1 MRKIILAGGSII
13 LVILLLCLVSAEAW
27 FDSEPKS
34 IYNIGDKLELT
45 VSTDSGDA
53 QLELE
58 LECKNKSKLI
68 FSDYLN
74 IGETQKQISRPL
86 TSDFLGNIKGK
97 CKIIA
102 RYKQETIKTN
112 GFEITNNVDVDV
124 NLEKLNYESGEQLI
138 IKGQAVKENTEKL
151 TGYVDI
157 VIEDSG
163 IRLKR
168 NIVNG
173 DIDLNFNL
181 SENIKPGSYSLIIE
195 AYEKNEQGDI
205 TNRGKSIKKIGIKQ
219 QPSKLEI
226 AVNQQK
232 VTPGKNISFKVIL
245 YDQSNNEMKGNI
257 GVSIK
262 NNFDEEVF
270 KKLVSTD
277 QEIVFPIST
286 NASAGYW
293 KIQASV
299 FELSSKRLFYVE
311 ENQKAKFNILNDTLI
326 ITNIGNVP
334 YKKAVQIVIGN
345 EVEIKETEIPVGQ
358 SKKFRLLAPDGIYN
372 VRITDGSNTYTESD
386 VSLTGNIIGVMDI
399 RKQLS
404 LWNKYPMVWLFLIVI
419 MGMFILMAVQRSVKK
434 KVFAFPSKSKE
445 PKKEKI
451 KKTSA
456 KQTKEIKTPQIG
468 KSIVAEHTL
477 VLNGK
482 KQEIGLIC
490 IKINNKLNES
500 LKKALKDIFSKAYES
515 KKSAEY
521 WTGDYVFLLFS
532 PLVTRTLKNQKNAIK
547 TALSIEK
554 AIKEYNKKFKDKID
568 FGISVHTGEIAN
580 QLKGNKLKFTGLGN
594 TLRRA
599 KKLAD
604 ISQQETLLTKEIHE
618 KSIDEIR
625 ADKKDIQGQEV
636 FKVKQI
642 KDNQRNRQ
650 FIKEFLKRM
659 EDEKK

>member
-1 MRKIILAGGSII
+1 MRKIIIAGSSII
-13 LVILLLCLVSAEAW
+13 LVILLLCLVSAESW

-45 VSTDSGDA
+45 ISTDSGDA
-53 QLELE
+53 QLKTE
-58 LECKNKSKLI
+58 LECKNKSKLL

-74 IGETQKQISRPL
+74 IGETQKQVSRPL
-86 TSDFLGNIKGK
+86 TSDFLGDIKGK
-97 CKIIA
+97 CKITA
-102 RYKQETIKTN
+102 EYKGETIKTN
-112 GFEITNNVDVDV
+112 EFKITNNVELDID
-124 NLEKLNYESGEQLI
+124 LAKLNYESGEQVI
-138 IKGQAVKENTEKL
+138 IKGEAIKENSEKL
-151 TGYVDI
+151 TGYVDV
-157 VIEDSG
+157 VIEDAD

-168 NIVNG
+168 DVVKG
-173 DIDLNFNL
+173 DIDLNFSL
-181 SENIKPGSYSLIIE
+181 PKNIQPGSYSLIIE
-195 AYEKNEQGDI
+195 AYEKNEQEI
-205 TNRGKSIKKIGIKQ
+205 VTNRGKSITKIGIKQ

-232 VTPGKNISFKVIL
+232 VNPGNNISFKVLL
-245 YDQSNNEMKGNI
+245 YDQANNEMEGNL

-262 NNFDEEVF
+262 NNFDEEVY
-270 KKLVSTD
+270 KKLVSTN

-293 KIQASV
+293 KIQSSV

-372 VRITDGSNTYTESD
+372 VKITDGSNTFTESD

-399 RKQLS
+399 RKQIN
-404 LWNKYPMVWLFLIVI
+404 LWNKYPMVWLFLIVVI
-419 MGMFILMAVQRSVKK
+419 GMFILMVVQRSVKK
-434 KVFAFPSKSKE
+434 KVFAFPSKSSKLKE
-445 PKKEKI
+445 SKKEKV
-451 KKTSA
+451 KKTTV
-456 KQTKEIKTPQIG
+456 KQKNSQLG
-468 KSIVAEHTL
+468 KGKINAEHTL

-482 KQEIGLIC
+482 KQEVGLIC
-490 IKINNKLNES
+490 IKIKSNLNES
-500 LKKALKDIFSKAYES
+500 LKKVLRDIFSKAYES

-604 ISQQETLLTKEIHE
+604 ISQQETLLSKEIHE
-618 KSIDEIR
+618 KSIDEIK

-642 KDNQRNRQ
+642 KDNQRNRE